1 MRYYMDLLFKQTV
14 TVESCDTNHN
24 GILKLSALLHYVQE
38 ISGAHSDR
46 LGHTWDSLA
55 GKNLFWA
62 VLRHRAV
69 IHRLPKAGQT
79 VHLQTWPM
87 PATRSAYPRAVQ
99 AFDEQGNILFETVS
113 LWVLM
118 NTQTRAMVLP
128 GKSGIDVP
136 GILRGNEITAPGS
149 LSPCSGENT
158 SLWSVCAD
166 DLDINGHVN
175 NANYMDHAER
185 LIGQLPV
192 TPKEFTVCYLAEAL
206 LGQAVTLHWCMSA
219 DGILSVDG
227 TRPRADDQEKTE
239 RVFAVKLS
247 CSVNQSEL

>member
-1 MRYYMDLLFKQTV
+1 MHLLFKQTV

-24 GILKLSALLHYVQE
+24 GVLKLSALLHYVQE

-55 GKNLFWA
+55 EKNLFWA

-158 SLWSVCAD
+158 SLWSVRTD

-185 LIGQLPV
+185 LIGDLPV

-206 LGQAVTLHWCMSA
+206 LGQTVTLHWCMSA

>member
-1 MRYYMDLLFKQTV
+1 MDLLFKQTV

-24 GILKLSALLHYVQE
+24 GVLKLSALLHYVQE
-38 ISGAHSDR
+38 ISGAHSDQ
-46 LGHTWDSLA
+46 LGHTWDALA
-55 GKNLFWA
+55 EKGLFWA

-128 GKSGIDVP
+128 GKSGINVP
-136 GILRGNEITAPGS
+136 GILRGMEITAPGS
-149 LSPCSGENT
+149 LPPCDGENT
-158 SLWSVCAD
+158 ALLSVCTD

-175 NANYMDHAER
+175 NANYMDHAEQ
-185 LIGQLPV
+185 LIENLAV
-192 TPKEFTVCYLAEAL
+192 TPKEFTVCYLAEVL
-206 LGQAVTLHWCMSA
+206 LGQAVTLHWCMSE
-219 DGILSVDG
+219 DGILSVNG
-227 TRPRADDQEKTE
+227 TRPRTDDPEKTE